1 MFIPQPSPKI
11 PQDQEWIK
19 KMCYLYTMEFYSAR
33 SKNNILL
40 FADKWMELETISI
53 REVSQAR
60 RPKIACSV

>member
-1 MFIPQPSPKI
+1 
-11 PQDQEWIK
+11 
-19 KMCYLYTMEFYSAR
+19 MEFYSAR